1 MFNIRSWEASCRF
14 HPGGLGAC
22 SLNSPASL
30 LFTHMSGDRKLVVRG
45 LDSLISCWFLISWF
59 LGPWQIFSQTFFP
72 KLSWRFFLLGWT
84 TKYQVWICTLLKT
97 SYYGHWVLKMKQKVK
112 SSKMLFKYDQQC
124 SCSTVC
130 LLMLHQQGLIWL
142 LIKHQSIW
150 IPAPRAPGQE
160 EH

>member
-1 MFNIRSWEASCRF
+1 MLNVRSWEASCRF
-14 HPGGLGAC
+14 HSGGQGAC

-30 LFTHMSGDRKLVVRG
+30 FTHMSSDRKLVVRG
-45 LDSLISCWFLISWF
+45 LDSLISCWFFISWF
-59 LGPWQIFSQTFFP
+59 LGPSQFFPKLFP
-72 KLSWRFFLLGWT
+72 KLSWRFFLLSWT

-97 SYYGHWVLKMKQKVK
+97 SYYGHLVLKMKQKVK
-112 SSKMLFKYDQQC
+112 SSKMLFKYDQQG
-124 SCSTVC
+124 SCSTVY

-160 EH
+160 GH